1 MFGLFKSDPLKKLKK
16 EHAQKL
22 QQAVQAQRSGQIP
35 RYAELTAEAEA
46 LEAKIE
52 ELEPRQ
58 T

>member
-1 MFGLFKSDPLKKLKK
+1 LKKLKK

-22 QQAVQAQRSGQIP
+22 QLAVQAQRSGQIP

-52 ELEPRQ
+52 ELESHQ
-58 T
+58 A